1 MSVESFLDAWRVA
14 LRIMGRIVRSY
25 MEFRVEFSL
34 TVAIGAIWQMSVIV
48 FATVLL
54 GRFSGM
60 GGWSTDAVL
69 LLVGLRM
76 LAHALYVLF
85 FGRISGLTDIVQ
97 EGLME
102 AYLLRPMPVYR
113 QVQLTYFPNNAIG
126 DLVVGISL
134 STAAISRTQVHWTAP
149 RIAFLV
155 AAVTGGVFMDAAI
168 FTALSSAALHYP
180 AASYW
185 SSWIEELMGT
195 FGSYP
200 LKILPGVVNA
210 MFTFLVPLAFVAYL
224 PTAVLTGNTHGLGG
238 PVALAVVSPLIGV
251 LAFLLSRRLW
261 NWSLSHYTGVN
272 G

>member
-1 MSVESFLDAWRVA
+1 MAAFIDAWRVA
-14 LRIMGRIVRSY
+14 LRIMGKIARGY

-34 TVAIGAIWQMSVIV
+34 TVAIGAIWQMSIIV

-69 LLVGLRM
+69 LLVALRM

-85 FGRISGLTDIVQ
+85 FGRIGGLTDIVQ
-97 EGLME
+97 EGLMD

-113 QVQLTYFPNNAIG
+113 QVQLHHFPNNAIG
-126 DLVVGISL
+126 DLIVGVSL
-134 STAAISRTQVHWTAP
+134 FTIAMSRTDVHWMAP
-149 RIAFLV
+149 KVAFLA
-155 AAVTGGVFMDAAI
+155 AAVTGGIFMEAAI

-185 SSWIEELMGT
+185 SSWVEELMGT

-200 LKILPGVVNA
+200 LKILPGVVNG
-210 MFTFLVPLAFVAYL
+210 MFTYLVPLAFVAYL
-224 PTAVLTGNTHGLGG
+224 PTAVLTGNLHGLGV
-238 PVALAVVSPLIGV
+238 PVALAVASPLVGV

-261 NWSLSHYTGVN
+261 SWSLSHYTGVN